1 MKRSCDD
8 ADATAMPAP
17 SKAPR
22 VDAPEAPAFDGAHSV
37 ELTGELTDA
46 QVVAALLEVG
56 GPQLDGLAV
65 KTTTTLG
72 AAAAAALGAV
82 EARVLDVAEAAIAGD
97 AVEALRGA
105 LSTNGFLRA
114 LRTADPEAFADL
126 DEARAAH
133 DLAPLSLNDD
143 DDEEDEDDDEDGVYC
158 DGEGCEAVL
167 VDDAAVFTDG
177 ASDYCGA
184 CAARRPG
191 GPELRETTARARVA
205 EVAGDDDSDGGDD
218 DSDGGEAP

>member
-8 ADATAMPAP
+8 ADATAIPAP

-22 VDAPEAPAFDGAHSV
+22 VDAPEAPAFNGAHSV

-65 KTTTTLG
+65 RTTTTLG

-82 EARVLDVAEAAIAGD
+82 EARVLDVAEAAFAGD

-105 LSTNGFLRA
+105 LSKNGFLRA

-143 DDEEDEDDDEDGVYC
+143 DDEDEDGVYC

-205 EVAGDDDSDGGDD
+205 EVAGDDDSDGGD
-218 DSDGGEAP
+218 SEAP

>member
-8 ADATAMPAP
+8 ADATAIPAP

-65 KTTTTLG
+65 RTTTTLG

-82 EARVLDVAEAAIAGD
+82 EARVLDVAEAAFARD

-158 DGEGCEAVL
+158 DGKGCEAVL

-205 EVAGDDDSDGGDD
+205 EVAGDDD

>member
-8 ADATAMPAP
+8 ADATAIPAP
-17 SKAPR
+17 RKAPR

-65 KTTTTLG
+65 RTTTTLG

-82 EARVLDVAEAAIAGD
+82 EARVLDVAEAAFAGD

-105 LSTNGFLRA
+105 LSKNGFLRA

-143 DDEEDEDDDEDGVYC
+143 DDEDEDDDDDEDEDGVYC

-205 EVAGDDDSDGGDD
+205 EVADDD

>member
-8 ADATAMPAP
+8 ADATAIPAP

-22 VDAPEAPAFDGAHSV
+22 VDAPEAPAFNGAHSV

-65 KTTTTLG
+65 RTTRTLG

-82 EARVLDVAEAAIAGD
+82 EARVLDVAEAAFAGD

-105 LSTNGFLRA
+105 LSKNGFLRA

-143 DDEEDEDDDEDGVYC
+143 DDEDEDDDDDEDEDGVYC

-205 EVAGDDDSDGGDD
+205 EVAGDDDSDGGD
-218 DSDGGEAP
+218 SEAP

>member
-1 MKRSCDD
+1 MHCGQVWRRRLAAAMKRSCDD
-8 ADATAMPAP
+8 ADATAIPAP

-65 KTTTTLG
+65 RTT
-72 AAAAAALGAV
+72 AALGAV
-82 EARVLDVAEAAIAGD
+82 EARVLDVAEAAFARD

-126 DEARAAH
+126 DEARAA
-133 DLAPLSLNDD
+133 
-143 DDEEDEDDDEDGVYC
+143 
-158 DGEGCEAVL
+158 
-167 VDDAAVFTDG
+167 
-177 ASDYCGA
+177 
-184 CAARRPG
+184 
-191 GPELRETTARARVA
+191 
-205 EVAGDDDSDGGDD
+205 
-218 DSDGGEAP
+218 